1 MNSEAVTRRGV
12 NPRPYD
18 APRRV
23 ELARLTR
30 RRIAAAAS
38 ELFLADGYVGT
49 TVGRI
54 ADHAGVTP
62 KTVYLT
68 YKSKA
73 QLLQTVIMQAVVG
86 DDDEAALA
94 DRQSWQRMLALPP
107 GELVQQFAIGQLQV
121 HLRTAALL
129 AMADAAAA
137 ADPEIEQARRI
148 GDQFRHSDLSQVTDA
163 LERAAALRPGLTAAE
178 AADVLHVMSN
188 VANYRAFVADR
199 GWSSQQYVDW
209 LAHTLAVTLL
219 EGVT

>member
-1 MNSEAVTRRGV
+1 MNSEAATGAGV

-18 APRRV
+18 APRRA

-30 RRIAAAAS
+30 RRIAAAAA

-49 TVGRI
+49 SVGRI
-54 ADHAGVTP
+54 AERAGVTP

-86 DDDEAALA
+86 DDDEAAVV
-94 DRQSWQRMLALPP
+94 DRQDWQRMLTLPP
-107 GELVQQFAIGQLQV
+107 RDLVEQFATGQLQV

-137 ADPEIEQARRI
+137 ADPEIEQARRF
-148 GDQFRHSDLSQVTDA
+148 GDQFRHSDLSQVTEA
-163 LERAAALRPGLTAAE
+163 LARAGALRPGLSATA
-178 AADVLHVMSN
+178 AADVLHVLSN
-188 VANYRAFVADR
+188 VANYRAFVVDR
-199 GWSSQQYVDW
+199 GWSSRQYVRW
-209 LAHTLAVTLL
+209 LDRTLAVSLL
-219 EGVT
+219 GA